1 VDPPLTRRPLPQAG
15 GGSLGS
21 VFDDLHLVAEDGRA
35 VAVFTANA
43 ELRAAMADALS
54 WHMTKTFQIG
64 GLDEAEAVLELR
76 AAGALA
82 DRLDLHRGVE
92 GRAQVRLNA
101 DQVRL
106 LIGAAS
112 AYLMERDVESYQPP
126 EERER
131 IGQLG
136 GLVDPLFDLVA
147 DLDRADEVLGAS
159 SL

>member
-1 VDPPLTRRPLPQAG
+1 M
-15 GGSLGS
+15 
-21 VFDDLHLVAEDGRA
+21 FEDLHLVAEDGRA
-35 VAVFTANA
+35 VAVFQAVM
-43 ELRAAMADALS
+43 EVRAALADALS
-54 WHMTKTFQIG
+54 WHMTRSFQVG

-82 DRLDLHRGVE
+82 DRLDEHRGLE
-92 GRAQVRLNA
+92 GRAPVRVNA
-101 DQVRL
+101 DHVRL

-112 AYLMERDVESYQPP
+112 AYVMERDVESYQPP

-131 IGQLG
+131 IAQLS
-136 GLVDPLFDLVA
+136 GLIDPLFDLVA